1 MNSEI
6 VVLGSINMDFTVYG
20 QRLPQPGETL
30 HAERYAMAL
39 GGKGC
44 NQAVAAHRLGG
55 RVDLVGRLGDD
66 VFGAMA
72 RRQITELG
80 LADQY
85 VAADPEHDTAIAM
98 IAVAEGGENCISVVG
113 GANLALTQSHVD
125 LWPEVFDRA
134 GILLLQL
141 EIPPAAS
148 AHAAARVRAAG
159 GRVILDPAP
168 VPPGASIPAALLQ
181 ATDIVTPNEGETEA
195 LVGLRPETPEAAAEA
210 ARRLQ
215 QMGPASAVVTM
226 GAGGVYYAAPEG
238 QGFVPPFAV
247 SAVDSVAAGDCF
259 NGGLSFALARG
270 DEIGA
275 AVRFAAACGALATT
289 RPGAAAA
296 APELAEVEE
305 IAT

>member
-1 MNSEI
+1 M
-6 VVLGSINMDFTVYG
+6 
-20 QRLPQPGETL
+20 
-30 HAERYAMAL
+30 
-39 GGKGC
+39 
-44 NQAVAAHRLGG
+44 
-55 RVDLVGRLGDD
+55 
-66 VFGAMA
+66 
-72 RRQITELG
+72 
-80 LADQY
+80 
-85 VAADPEHDTAIAM
+85 
-98 IAVAEGGENCISVVG
+98 
-113 GANLALTQSHVD
+113 
-125 LWPEVFDRA
+125 
-134 GILLLQL
+134 LLQL

-259 NGGLSFALARG
+259 NGGLAFALARG

-305 IAT
+305 ITI